1 MKNEQVLL
9 IAICFLLLIG
19 YIFIRL
25 NNIKSV
31 NNTEFAIVETQKDSV
46 HLGKISF
53 YSRKHT
59 SFEIKNKG
67 TKPFIIY
74 TVNTTCGCTV
84 AKYDKKPVQEGETTT
99 VVLEYK
105 PNSLGFFTKTAD
117 VVCNVPEGYVRLKI
131 SGEVV
136 EK

>member
-1 MKNEQVLL
+1 LKNAQVLL
-9 IAICFLLLIG
+9 TVICILLLIG

-31 NNTEFAIVETQKDSV
+31 NNTEFSIVETQKDSIN
-46 HLGKISF
+46 LGKISF
-53 YSRKHT
+53 YTRKHT

-67 TKPFIIY
+67 TNPFIIY
-74 TVNTTCGCTV
+74 TVNTTCGCTA
-84 AKYDKKPVQEGETTT
+84 AKFDKKPVLQGETTT
-99 VVLEYK
+99 VILEYK